1 VYDEAAARRI
11 LTTLGLDPATAAL
24 APVGDGFAS
33 DAWRL
38 DTADDAPA
46 VLRVANDRGLVDVT
60 YPMEHALMARLH
72 AAGAPVPRPLDG
84 SWQHADWDG
93 LAWSLTT
100 WAPGRPLQAGDHPR
114 AIPAL
119 TTFVRALRAIPIR
132 GGHGPLVVDGD
143 GFRGAD
149 ATAGDGLVR
158 WAERP
163 MWPLDR
169 SRLADHPAIGEDPSL
184 VVLMEAHADDV
195 RQALV
200 DGPRSILHSDL
211 HGENVLDDDGHL
223 TVIDFGEALVGPVDW
238 DIAAI
243 GFVHDGPTADAVA
256 AALDDAPRR
265 RTTVARIGLAFG
277 AYRWHLSREH
287 AFDDDDHDRAYLE
300 TCLDRLT
307 RRGQREAPDR
317 SPGLRGEEE
326 RR

>member
-1 VYDEAAARRI
+1 MHDEAAARRI
-11 LTTLGLDPATAAL
+11 LATLGLDPATAAL

-38 DTADDAPA
+38 HTAGDGPA

-72 AAGAPVPRPLDG
+72 DAGASVPRPLDG
-84 SWQHADWDG
+84 SWQHAGWDG
-93 LAWSLTT
+93 PAWSVTT
-100 WAPGRPLQAGDHPR
+100 WAPGRPLEAGDHPR
-114 AIPAL
+114 AIPTL
-119 TTFVRALRAIPIR
+119 TTFVRALRAIPIG
-132 GGHGPLVVDGD
+132 GGHGPLLVDGD
-143 GFRGAD
+143 GFRGTD
-149 ATAGDGLVR
+149 ATAGEGLVR
-158 WAERP
+158 WADRP
-163 MWPLDR
+163 MWPLDD
-169 SRLADHPAIGEDPSL
+169 SRLADHPAIGEDRYL
-184 VVLMEAHADDV
+184 VARMEAYKVDV
-195 RQALV
+195 RVALV

-211 HGENVLDDDGHL
+211 HGENVLDDDGRL

-243 GFVHDGPTADAVA
+243 GFFLDWPTADAVA
-256 AALDDAPRR
+256 AALGDAPDR

-307 RRGQREAPDR
+307 RR
-317 SPGLRGEEE
+317 
-326 RR
+326 